1 MTEKTKMSLGKKVLI
16 GFVVILILGAI
27 GNMNEDKEKP
37 LFEASNKQEITPIN
51 EPNELVLPNWEYGTE
66 KDKMSG
72 QEMFF
77 NSIISTNELEFEFP
91 YNGGSSFRL
100 TVRNM
105 GKENEILLTV
115 SKGQFMPSIMNSDN
129 VRIKFDEEAPMDI
142 SYNSADDASSDVI
155 FLTSVSKIISKLK
168 TAKKLM
174 IEAPF
179 YDAGRQIILFNV
191 EGFTW
196 DK

>member
-1 MTEKTKMSLGKKVLI
+1 MTETKKMSLMKKVLI
-16 GFVVILILGAI
+16 GFVVLIILSAI
-27 GNMNEDKEKP
+27 GSMIEDKAEP
-37 LFEASNKQEITPIN
+37 LFEASNKQESASVN
-51 EPNELVLPNWEYGTE
+51 EPTKVQPSWEYGTE

-77 NSIISTNELEFEFP
+77 NSTTSTNELEFEFP
-91 YNGGSSFRL
+91 YHGGSSFRL

-142 SYNSADDASSDVI
+142 SYNSADDASADVI

-168 TAKKLM
+168 TSKKLM